1 MPLLTFKD
9 ITQPLT
15 RKEVEETVYAIL
27 ERLDVPTTGWK
38 PGAVVR
44 AVITA
49 FSAVVA
55 ALTVLLAALA
65 RSAFLDT
72 AEGPWLTLVAKW
84 VFGVDRIR
92 ATYATGEVTLT
103 NTGGGLYILEAEDL
117 IFRAPSTDKT
127 YVNTEAVTIQPMQS
141 VTVKI
146 RAQEVG
152 SESNAPPG
160 AITELVTTLNGV
172 TCSNAASIVGFDEES
187 DEALRE
193 RCRERPSALSPF
205 GPVAAYR
212 YWAKSAE
219 KDGVNLGVTRV
230 KVTRLS
236 DRGEVGVWV
245 ARPTGGLPSED
256 LAYLEKFL
264 EEMVV
269 PLGVTMYLNNATT
282 KDIGIACQ
290 LWVRSSRDDN
300 AIRAAV
306 SQRIDAL
313 FRGVDIGGETLEE
326 DGQGYVFRDAIIEA
340 IRGALPGEIV
350 RVVVSS
356 PAADVELA
364 EDEIPR
370 RDDLDT
376 TITVTRV
383 T

>member
-38 PGAVVR
+38 PGAVGR
-44 AVITA
+44 AIITA

-72 AEGPWLTLVAKW
+72 AEGVWLTLVAKW
-84 VFGVDRIR
+84 VFGVDRIA
-92 ATYATGEVTLT
+92 ATYATGEITLT
-103 NTGGGLYILEAEDL
+103 NGGGGLYVLEAEDL
-117 IFRAPSTDKT
+117 IFRSPTTDKT
-127 YVNTEAVTIQPMQS
+127 YVNAEPVTIQPLQS

-152 SESNAPPG
+152 SESIAPPG
-160 AITELVTTLNGV
+160 TITELVTTLNGV
-172 TCSNAASIVGFDEES
+172 TCSNAASIVGFDEER

-193 RCRERPSALSPF
+193 RCMERPSALSPF
-205 GPVAAYR
+205 GPEAAYR
-212 YWAKSAE
+212 YWAKTAE
-219 KDGVNLGVTRV
+219 RDGVNLGVTRV

-269 PLGVTMYLNNATT
+269 PLGVTMYLQNAQA
-282 KDIGIACQ
+282 KDIGIDCQ
-290 LWVRSSRDDN
+290 VWVKSSRDEA
-300 AIRAAV
+300 AIQAAV
-306 SQRIDAL
+306 TQRIDAL
-313 FRGVDIGGETLEE
+313 FRSIDIGGEILVENE
-326 DGQGYVFRDAIIEA
+326 PGHVFRDAIIEA

-356 PAADVELA
+356 PSGDVELA
-364 EDEIPR
+364 EDEIPV
-370 RDDLDT
+370 LDVDAT
-376 TITVTRV
+376 MISVTRV